1 MDLYF
6 YNSNIYVKAGDDGSK
21 ARNLPYRLPFE
32 SSSRVGQG
40 YNGKFTHTGIFTY
53 ALDFTLSKG
62 SPILAAREG
71 LVIA

>member
-40 YNGKFTHTGIFTY
+40 YNGKFHTYGNIHLR
-53 ALDFTLSKG
+53 A
-62 SPILAAREG
+62 
-71 LVIA
+71 